1 MYRYIFIPIL
11 SILFIG
17 AYDVLDRYKMLKAQ
31 DIQII
36 DTDGKVIL
44 SLADVSEKLNKQ
56 EKEGVDYSYDI
67 KYLNKQIESLLE
79 VTSELKSE
87 VNSAR
92 KNSTNDSM
100 DKIDDL
106 YNQLDSYDSK
116 IDNIILKVE
125 ALDDDILSVSDNLKS
140 KLRKDRRDTDSTINR
155 ISELEK
161 RIEQLSSEKFSEVMS
176 GMFDSEDKEL
186 RREIMKEYI
195 IIQKEVKR
203 ESKNK

>member
-1 MYRYIFIPIL
+1 
-11 SILFIG
+11 
-17 AYDVLDRYKMLKAQ
+17 YD
-31 DIQII
+31 
-36 DTDGKVIL
+36 
-44 SLADVSEKLNKQ
+44 N
-56 EKEGVDYSYDI
+56 
-67 KYLNKQIESLLE
+67 
-79 VTSELKSE
+79 
-87 VNSAR
+87 
-92 KNSTNDSM
+92 
-100 DKIDDL
+100 
-106 YNQLDSYDSK
+106 K

-125 ALDDDILSVSDNLKS
+125 MLDNDILSVSDNLKS
-140 KLRKDRRDTDSTINR
+140 KLRKDQRDANSTINR

>member
-140 KLRKDRRDTDSTINR
+140 KLRKDRRDTNSTINR

>member
-36 DTDGKVIL
+36 DADGKVIL
-44 SLADVSEKLNKQ
+44 SLADVSEKLNEQ

-67 KYLNKQIESLLE
+67 KYLNKQIESVLE
-79 VTSELKSE
+79 ITSELKSE

-106 YNQLDSYDSK
+106 YNQLDSYDNK

-125 ALDDDILSVSDNLKS
+125 MLDNDILSVSDNLKS
-140 KLRKDRRDTDSTINR
+140 KLRKDRRDTNSTINR

>member
-36 DTDGKVIL
+36 DADGKVIL
-44 SLADVSEKLNKQ
+44 SLADVSEKLNEQ

-67 KYLNKQIESLLE
+67 KYLNKQIESVLE
-79 VTSELKSE
+79 ITSELKSE

-106 YNQLDSYDSK
+106 YNQLDSYDNK

-125 ALDDDILSVSDNLKS
+125 MLDNDILSVSDNLKS
-140 KLRKDRRDTDSTINR
+140 KLRKDQRDANSTINR